1 MHLPAS
7 LLRFAQ
13 VLVEDEDSRLWFD
26 NLAEVSPRTRAAE
39 FKHMALR
46 MQNGGYPGELAHATA
61 LLAAPGIYE
70 ALKEAV
76 DELS

>member
-1 MHLPAS
+1 LHLPDT
-7 LLRFAQ
+7 LVRFAQ
-13 VLVEDEDSRLWFD
+13 VLVEDEDLRLWFD

-39 FKHMALR
+39 FKNMALR
-46 MQNGGYPGELAHATA
+46 MQNHDYPEELAHATA
-61 LLAAPGIYE
+61 LLAAPGMYE